1 MSLAKLLDHLQMGD
15 VIIVRGAAAA
25 MPSRLQAASMS
36 LEVAEGKAIVSREL
50 LRNLIAVR
58 KVGGKK

>member
-1 MSLAKLLDHLQMGD
+1 MSLAKLLDHLHMGD
-15 VIIVRGAAAA
+15 AIIVRGAAAA
-25 MPSRLQAASMS
+25 GLSRLQAA
-36 LEVAEGKAIVSREL
+36 LGDAGEGKAIVSSEL

>member
-1 MSLAKLLDHLQMGD
+1 MSLAKLLDHLQLGD

-25 MPSRLQAASMS
+25 MPSRLQAARG
-36 LEVAEGKAIVSREL
+36 EAAEGKAIVSSEL